1 MVERSFDR
9 LPTMKNPLH
18 YIQEYPQRT
27 KQLLGISYDQF
38 LDLLAQ
44 AELYHAQQ
52 QDKIERTKMRVIAK
66 GGGRKPKLTI
76 PEEVC
81 LCLFYLRQLPTFE
94 VLGLQFHVSKTEA
107 NDTFHYWL
115 KALRELL
122 PASLIE
128 QVEDTASDL
137 MVVQELLT
145 EFQLIVDS
153 YEQPRE
159 RPASSQEQRE
169 YFSGKKK
176 HHTLK
181 NQLIT
186 LPGGEDIVDVEVGAK
201 GPSSDVNLF
210 RKQQQK
216 FLAQQ
221 QFEGDKAYIGGKN
234 IKTPHK
240 KPRNGELT
248 AQQKAENKIVSG
260 ERIFV
265 EHTIRLIKVFRV
277 AAERFRLNPDTYKQ
291 VILTVCGLVRLRIG
305 ALVLP
310 VSSQE

>member
-9 LPTMKNPLH
+9 LPQMKNPLN

-27 KQLLGISYDQF
+27 KQLLGISYNQF
-38 LDLLAQ
+38 LCLLTQ
-44 AELYHAQQ
+44 AELRHTQQ
-52 QDKIERTKMRVIAK
+52 QAQKERTKIRLNAK

-76 PEEVC
+76 PESVC

-94 VLGLQFHVSKTEA
+94 VLGLQFGVSKTEA

-115 KALRELL
+115 EVFRELL
-122 PASLIE
+122 PASLLE
-128 QVEDTASDL
+128 QVKPGSDYET
-137 MVVQELLT
+137 VQEFLR

-153 YEQPRE
+153 TEQRRE
-159 RPASSQEQRE
+159 RPSANHEQRE
-169 YFSGKKK
+169 YFSGKQKQ
-176 HHTLK
+176 HTFK

-201 GPSSDVNLF
+201 GPTSDINLF

-216 FLAQQ
+216 FSEQQ

-234 IKTPHK
+234 ITTPHK
-240 KPRNGELT
+240 KPRKGELT
-248 AQQKAENKIVSG
+248 AQQKAENKVFSSQ
-260 ERIFV
+260 RIFV
-265 EHTIRLIKVFRV
+265 EHVIRLVKIFRV
-277 AAERFRLNPDTYKQ
+277 AQERFRLHPNTYEQ

-310 VSSQE
+310 V